1 MILLDIPQGAITIAS
16 AILVLAGGALVTF
29 SVFLIRELLS
39 VKERL
44 KAVETLVPPYDA
56 ERMKTT
62 NARME
67 IVWESYIQW
76 ARNLRAMGAPE
87 NPMKQERWEE
97 LADKLNRGRAFGRR
111 SRGIS
116 CGPIEAGR
124 TGKGREGSGGSGY
137 PRAGYHPHQVA
148 VEGKGTSGTEVGAA
162 FPPSPEQLSE
172 PGRGGPGD
180 TGGGFGLLRG

>member
-97 LADKLNRGRAFGRR
+97 LADKLNREEL
-111 SRGIS
+111 SDD
-116 CGPIEAGR
+116 EAEEFLAALL
-124 TGKGREGSGGSGY
+124 KREEQA
-137 PRAGYHPHQVA
+137 R
-148 VEGKGTSGTEVGAA
+148 EERDLAA
-162 FPPSPEQLSE
+162 LAIL
-172 PGRGGPGD
+172 GPGIIL
-180 TGGGFGLLRG
+180 TKWQLKVKELREQK